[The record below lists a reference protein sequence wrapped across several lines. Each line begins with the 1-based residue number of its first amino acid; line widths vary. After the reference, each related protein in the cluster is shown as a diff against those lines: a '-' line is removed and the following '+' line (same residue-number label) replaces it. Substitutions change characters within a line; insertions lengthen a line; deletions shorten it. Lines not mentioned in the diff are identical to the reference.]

1 MPPHD
6 DGLEEFIVLPLGI
19 AFLDGADGVVGL
31 LAVAQD
37 DTPEAELDAVP
48 ALVPIHGVV
57 ATDDGGELPDAEL
70 TETVEELL
78 QVGDGAL
85 GVGIAAI
92 GKEVD
97 EDVGYAELAGDLEES
112 KQMADVRVDATVGD
126 EAQEM

>member
-1 MPPHD
+1 M
-6 DGLEEFIVLPLGI
+6 GI

-85 GVGIAAI
+85 GVGITAI

-97 EDVGYAELAGDLEES
+97 EDVGYAELAGDFEES
-112 KQMADVRVDATVGD
+112 KQMADVRVDATIGD